1 MTSYLCPAYLCSAS
15 SSLRRPVFPLTLLMV
30 CALAIGLE
38 PAPCVAGLEA
48 DAPASAVPSSDA
60 AQRLHDLFVR
70 EWAFRLAE
78 DPLLATSVGV
88 ADWDHLLPDVSIAAQ
103 RRRVERWRGFLQES
117 TAIDGTELSAE
128 DQVNRS
134 IFEAQ
139 LRDVIEEFEIGQYRF
154 PLTVDDG
161 FHIGFARLPNDMPL
175 ADVDGYEDYIARLRA
190 FPAYVEQN
198 IALLQDGL
206 QHGMTLPQVVLE
218 GYEVTI
224 ASHVVERPED
234 SLFYVPFT
242 RLPAS
247 LSAAQGQALEQA
259 GRRAIVEAV
268 VVGYRRFLDFMLQE
282 YIPGARQSLG
292 ASEFPDGAAY
302 YAQRIR
308 HFTTLDLSAEEIH
321 QIGLE
326 EVARIRRE
334 MEAIIVEVGFE
345 GSFADF
351 LAFLRTAPQFYAQ
364 TPQELLEKAS
374 FLAKK
379 MDGKL
384 PSLFKRLPR
393 MPYGVAPVPDH
404 LAPKYTTGRYVG
416 SSPGST
422 QPGYYWVNTYALETR
437 PLYVLP
443 ALTLHEAV
451 PGHHLQIALNQERD
465 DLPPFRRYSYI
476 SAFGE
481 GWGLYSEWLGIE
493 AGMYPDPYSRFGRL
507 TYEMWRACRLV
518 VDTGLHVK
526 GWSRQQV
533 IDYMASN
540 TALSLH
546 EVTTETDRYISWPAQ
561 ALAYKLGELKIRQL
575 RQEAEQALGSDF
587 DLRDFHDTVLA
598 GGSVPLSV
606 LEQVVARWIERQR
619 PSR

>member
-1 MTSYLCPAYLCSAS
+1 MSLYPNPTCRPA
-15 SSLRRPVFPLTLLMV
+15 RRCLFGARLLLV
-30 CALAIGLE
+30 CAAVF
-38 PAPCVAGLEA
+38 AVAN
-48 DAPASAVPSSDA
+48 SAVADPSNATPSTATVPSTEA
-60 AQRLHDLFVR
+60 AQRLHDLFER

-88 ADWDHLLPDVSIAAQ
+88 ADWDHLMPDVSLAAQ
-103 RRRVERWRGFLQES
+103 RRRVARWRKFLQES
-117 TAIDGTELSAE
+117 AAIDGSRLSPE
-128 DQVNRS
+128 EQVNQA
-134 IFEAQ
+134 IFENQ
-139 LRDVIEEFEIGQYRF
+139 LRGFVEAFDIGHYRL

-161 FHIGFARLPNDMPL
+161 FHIAFARLPNEMPL
-175 ADVDGYEDYIARLRA
+175 ADVAGYEAYIARLRA
-190 FPAYVEQN
+190 FPAYVDQH
-198 IALLQDGL
+198 IALLREGL
-206 QHGMTLPQVVLE
+206 EHGMTLPKVVLE
-218 GYEVTI
+218 GYDVTI
-224 ASHVVERPED
+224 SSHVVERPED
-234 SLFYVPFT
+234 SLFYAPLQKF
-242 RLPAS
+242 PAS
-247 LSAAQGQALEQA
+247 ISPENRDILERA
-259 GRRAIVEAV
+259 GRTAIDGSV
-268 VVGYRRFLDFMLQE
+268 VVGYRRFLQFMRQE
-282 YIPGARQSLG
+282 YMPGARQSLG

-302 YAQRIR
+302 YGQRIR
-308 HFTTLDLSAEEIH
+308 FFTTLDLSAEEIH
-321 QIGLE
+321 QIGIS
-326 EVARIRRE
+326 EVARIRQE
-334 MEAIIVEVGFE
+334 MEAIIREVEFE

-351 LAFLRTAPQFYAQ
+351 LAFLRSDPRFYAK
-364 TPQELLEKAS
+364 TPEGLLKEAS
-374 FLAKK
+374 YLAKK

-393 MPYGVAPVPDH
+393 MPYGVEPVPDH

-416 SSPGST
+416 SAPGST

-451 PGHHLQIALNQERD
+451 PGHHLQIALSQERD
-465 DLPPFRRYSYI
+465 DLPPFRRYSYL

-518 VDTGLHVK
+518 VDTGIHAK
-526 GWSRQQV
+526 GWSRQRV

-546 EVTTETDRYISWPAQ
+546 EVTTETDRYISWPGQ

-575 RQEAEQALGSDF
+575 RHEAEEALGSDF

-606 LEQVVARWIERQR
+606 LEQIVAQWIKSQRQH
-619 PSR
+619 P